1 MSDLSRAVPAG
12 RGSLRTLFL
21 VAVLAANVGCT
32 EDTLTADQVIDNMMS
47 ATATE
52 RSRNAIQSLTTT
64 ADCVGPD
71 GPFETTVTS
80 IRPDTVY
87 FRQAS
92 ARAITEIWTTAEHT
106 WGGKAGEEYQ
116 PLGPQVREFVRGQE
130 FHLMVIDI
138 RSRFSEFELLAPKR
152 AGEAECLQVAML
164 DESGAKA
171 SICIRTDSWLPA
183 ELQLNSAAATGPVR
197 IAFDDWRE
205 TEGLYVFHAIEV
217 TEEPDRVFTYEYVD
231 ISVNTFAY
239 EMRIPPPDLPRVRG
253 GEPG

>member
-1 MSDLSRAVPAG
+1 M
-12 RGSLRTLFL
+12 LRTLSL
-21 VAVLAANVGCT
+21 AAVLAANVGCA
-32 EDTLTADQVIDNMMS
+32 EGDTLTADQVIDNMMC

-64 ADCVGPD
+64 ADGLGPE
-71 GPFETTVTS
+71 GAFETTVTS

-92 ARAITEIWTTAEHT
+92 PRAITEIWSTLERT
-106 WGGKAGEEYQ
+106 WGGNAGEEYQ
-116 PLGPQVREFVRGQE
+116 SLGPQVREFVRRQE

-138 RSRFSEFELLAPKR
+138 RSRFSGFELQGPER
-152 AGEAECLQVAML
+152 AGEVECLRIAMQ
-164 DESGAKA
+164 DETGGKA

-183 ELQLNSAAATGPVR
+183 ELRLNPAGGTGSVR
-197 IAFDDWRE
+197 IAFDDWRQ
-205 TEGLYVFHAIEV
+205 TEGLNVFHAIEL
-217 TEEPDRVFTYEYVD
+217 TEEPGGVFTYAYVD

-253 GEPG
+253 GETG